1 MWSSWFNGLF
11 VGAGLI
17 IAIGAQNAF
26 VLQRG
31 LRNEHPWWVATVCAL
46 CDLGLIGL
54 GVLGL
59 GALLATHAGLMQ
71 VARWAG
77 VAFLCWQAWQAWQRV
92 RHPAALQAGG
102 EASPRLWRVLSATL
116 AVTLLNPHVYLDTV
130 IMLGAIGA
138 QQTAPMAFAV
148 GASMA
153 SVGWFFGLVGGA
165 GWLAPRLAEP
175 RYWQAI
181 EGVICGILLLVA
193 WQLATTPLGAA

>member
-1 MWSSWFNGLF
+1 MWGSWLNGLL

-31 LRNEHPWWVATVCAL
+31 LKNEYPWWVAAVCAL
-46 CDLGLIGL
+46 CDLVLIGV

-59 GALLATHAGLMQ
+59 GALLATHTGLMQ

-77 VAFLCWQAWQAWQRV
+77 VAFLSWQAWQAWQRV
-92 RHPAALQAGG
+92 RHPVALQAGG
-102 EASPRLWRVLSATL
+102 EASPRLWRVLMTTL
-116 AVTLLNPHVYLDTV
+116 AVTLLNPHVYLDTL

-138 QQTAPMAFAV
+138 QQAVPLAFVV

-153 SVGWFFGLVGGA
+153 SLAWFFGLVGGA
-165 GWLAPRLAEP
+165 AWLAPRLADP

-181 EGVICGILLLVA
+181 EGAICAVLLLVA